1 MKSSPT
7 PAGFGL
13 PIACALLGAAL
24 LALALLLRPGAA
36 DARRRADLARADLAE
51 LAPDLAAQDR
61 YRDALLAATAR
72 TPSRDP
78 AAHLAARGVAATSAA
93 PLRERP
99 LRGNAFVLVRETSLS
114 VPSADLPALALAVA
128 DAEADGHRLVSAS
141 VDPAPGGRVKAALLF
156 RAILAED
163 P

>member
-13 PIACALLGAAL
+13 PIACALLGAAF

-78 AAHLAARGVAATSAA
+78 AAHLAALQQHGPCPQHRRSFAPVAAA
-93 PLRERP
+93 
-99 LRGNAFVLVRETSLS
+99 
-114 VPSADLPALALAVA
+114 ALAVR
-128 DAEADGHRLVSAS
+128 EARQTH
-141 VDPAPGGRVKAALLF
+141 P
-156 RAILAED
+156 
-163 P
+163 